1 MAYYFIFPEKDTT
14 IYSHPDRLELN
25 SGLDEIIEIVKEKGT
40 TNEILYPSRV
50 LIQFKD
56 SEIES
61 VIKDIIAPSNKSTT
75 ATSIFDETLIPN
87 LGNFSCSLQMFSAE
101 HKNLP
106 SSTQLECYA
115 LAESWNEGTGRYSNL
130 PTSSNGCS
138 WAYKNNNTDKTSWRS
153 GSTDKP
159 LDPDDYPDWS
169 PSVEFDYID
178 GTTGSISQNTGIPS
192 AHNTVIGIKPGG
204 GSWYSGSE
212 AEGFSAEQTF
222 TRTNIL
228 DTDFDV
234 TSLVQKFS
242 ASLFN
247 DLSFPDGLIN
257 NGFIIKQPDS
267 IEENTSGSGGDL
279 MYFSTD
285 THTIYPPRLAFKWD
299 DSIHEKQALAINSG
313 ELSVSLYQ
321 NKKEYNQND
330 VAMFRVHVRDKY
342 PDRAFTTTSNYLPSK
357 RYFTTSSYY
366 SIRDA
371 NTEEIVIPFDDFNTK
386 MSADSTGM
394 YFKIYMKGLQPERYY
409 RILLKHINDDG
420 TVIYDNDY
428 HFRVIR

>member
-75 ATSIFDETLIPN
+75 ATSIFDETIIPN

-247 DLSFPDGLIN
+247 DLSFVPA
-257 NGFIIKQPDS
+257 S
-267 IEENTSGSGGDL
+267 
-279 MYFSTD
+279 M
-285 THTIYPPRLAFKWD
+285 A
-299 DSIHEKQALAINSG
+299 QA
-313 ELSVSLYQ
+313 E
-321 NKKEYNQND
+321 
-330 VAMFRVHVRDKY
+330 
-342 PDRAFTTTSNYLPSK
+342 DRAFRIGQKNNVSCLYPIFDNTVERIIYNIVEKKK
-357 RYFTTSSYY
+357 RIIDTVMGDNIS
-366 SIRDA
+366 
-371 NTEEIVIPFDDFNTK
+371 EEDMFGEI
-386 MSADSTGM
+386 
-394 YFKIYMKGLQPERYY
+394 LQEMRS
-409 RILLKHINDDG
+409 L
-420 TVIYDNDY
+420 
-428 HFRVIR
+428 